1 MIVVCSNSLLR
12 ALINK
17 LTDHAKT
24 VFGDRLKNVILYG
37 SYARGDYDDESDIDV
52 MIIID
57 MPPEE
62 LNRYRWDMSCF
73 TADLNIEN
81 DVLISVKLQSLQLLK
96 QWEDTLPFYKNVL
109 KDGVIYA

>member
-1 MIVVCSNSLLR
+1 MCSNSLLR
-12 ALINK
+12 VLINK
-17 LTDHAKT
+17 LTNHAKS

-52 MIIID
+52 MIIVD
-57 MPPEE
+57 MPPEK
-62 LNRYRWDMSCF
+62 LSGYRWDMSCF

-81 DVLISVKLQSLQLLK
+81 DVLISVKLQSLQLLE
-96 QWEDTLPFYKNVL
+96 QWKDILPFYKNVL